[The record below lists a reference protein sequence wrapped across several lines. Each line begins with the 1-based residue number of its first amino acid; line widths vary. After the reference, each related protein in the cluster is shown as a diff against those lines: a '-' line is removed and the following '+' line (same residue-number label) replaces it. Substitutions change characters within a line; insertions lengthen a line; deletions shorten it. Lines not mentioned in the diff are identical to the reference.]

1 MIRFYT
7 NRQLSQTLNVNLSKW
22 KRWSREFL
30 APDPLGGLQSGYA
43 RQFNRDDAFT
53 VYIGGY
59 LVGDMGFTI
68 PEARRILSDL
78 AEPFTELG
86 YFESHESRFPVSN
99 FSTEIRKRVRY
110 YYIVIAMKGT
120 SGSKHL
126 AFTYY
131 IRGVL
136 SEHTVEPE
144 TDTVRQVRY
153 AEYVVGDSKNGTTFT
168 ATSPKKIL
176 PISALFD
183 QFLKALDGVPNGQR

>member
-43 RQFNRDDAFT
+43 RQFSRDDAFT
-53 VYIGGY
+53 VYLGGY
-59 LVGDMGFTI
+59 LVGDLGFTI

-78 AEPFTELG
+78 MEPFTELG
-86 YFESHESRFPVSN
+86 FIESHESRIRASN
-99 FSTEIRKRVRY
+99 FSTEIRKKVRTF
-110 YYIVIAMKGT
+110 YILVTMTGT
-120 SGSKHL
+120 SGSTPL

-136 SEHTVEPE
+136 SEHTVEQE

-153 AEYVVGDSKNGTTFT
+153 AEYVVGDAKNGKTFT
-168 ATSPKKIL
+168 TTSPTKIL
-176 PISALFD
+176 PISAMFD
-183 QFLKALDGVPNGQR
+183 HFLKALNDAPNGQR